1 MCALESWYFV
11 EWALKKGAT
20 EFDFDKLIPR
30 LNTVKVA
37 TWVVKALKIDV
48 SSHLLT
54 RELARKVSID
64 NLEFLFDQG
73 IASFTIWLARAL
85 CERVLHS
92 RSRTAYGSEYPRSN
106 SLGSF
111 CDAQRQN

>member
-1 MCALESWYFV
+1 VVTGGCF
-11 EWALKKGAT
+11 KKGAT

-73 IASFTIWLARAL
+73 IGSFTIFDWLERCANECCTPARGL
-85 CERVLHS
+85 
-92 RSRTAYGSEYPRSN
+92 PMI
-106 SLGSF
+106 
-111 CDAQRQN
+111 QNILD